1 MPVAYVLTP
10 EMRRKL
16 KTPIGTLIR
25 GTFSETT
32 KQIKDILN
40 REHPPALVTVGDTVT
55 RNLVE
60 NQVLP
65 KLSIVDNVVMREK
78 TAPVRLLADAIV
90 RVKNPAGTIT
100 DEAVSA
106 VERALS
112 GGERVGLI
120 VEGEEDLLALP
131 AVLYAPLNS
140 LVVYGQPYE
149 GVVVVRVTQEKKDE
163 VAQTLKVMETVRKTK

>member
-1 MPVAYVLTP
+1 
-10 EMRRKL
+10 
-16 KTPIGTLIR
+16 
-25 GTFSETT
+25 
-32 KQIKDILN
+32 
-40 REHPPALVTVGDTVT
+40 
-55 RNLVE
+55 
-60 NQVLP
+60 
-65 KLSIVDNVVMREK
+65 MREK